1 LSVRAFISFG
11 ERFFHEGVGNHLQ
24 KLPVN
29 KGQVI
34 ELMITGQAHDG
45 AGVGK
50 VEGFT
55 VFVPLTVPGER
66 VRAKITQVKKT
77 YAKAALEEIISV
89 HPDRTQPLC
98 PIYEQCGGC
107 QLQHL
112 AYAAQLKHKRQQVID
127 HFARIGGMPDVVIHP
142 VLGMDEPWR
151 YRNKAQVPF
160 GWKNGQA
167 VAGFYAPGSHE
178 IIDMEACLIQHPAND
193 LAVAKVKQLA
203 RELKIP
209 IYNEAKHRGVLR
221 HVMVRTGYH
230 TGEMM
235 VVLVTNGE
243 HLPHKKEL
251 VREMVRSLPKIKSIV
266 QNINTKRTNVVL
278 GEKSRVLWGERVIYD
293 KIGDVTFAISPHSF
307 FQVNPMQTKVLYDQ
321 VVRYAD
327 LSGTE
332 TVIDVYCGIGT
343 IALYLAKKAR
353 RVYGVEIVPQA
364 IQDAKENAKLNDMN
378 HVHFEVGAAEEV
390 MPRWLQEGIRPDV
403 IVVDPPRKGC
413 DAATLDAAVG
423 MDPKRLVYVS
433 CNSATLAR
441 DAKYLQERGYRVIEV
456 QPVDM
461 FPHTGHV
468 ECVALIVR
476 SQE

>member
-1 LSVRAFISFG
+1 LTRDD
-11 ERFFHEGVGNHLQ
+11 EGVGDDLQ
-24 KLPVN
+24 KLPVT

-34 ELMITGQAHDG
+34 ELMITGHAHDG

-55 VFVPLTVPGER
+55 VFVPLAVQGET
-66 VRAKITQVKKT
+66 VRARITQVKKT
-77 YAKAALEEIISV
+77 YAKAVLEEIVSA
-89 HPDRTQPLC
+89 HPDRTRPLC

-112 AYAAQLKHKRQQVID
+112 SYEAQLKQKRQQVMD
-127 HFARIGGMPDVVIHP
+127 HFMRIGGMTDVVIHP

-160 GWKNGQA
+160 GWINGRA
-167 VAGFYAPGSHE
+167 VAGFYASGSHE
-178 IIDMEACLIQHPAND
+178 IVDMESCLIQHSAND
-193 LAVAKVKQLA
+193 QAVAKVKELA
-203 RELKIP
+203 RKLKIP
-209 IYNEAKHRGVLR
+209 IYDEVKHRGVLR

-251 VREMVRSLPKIKSIV
+251 VRELVDSLPQLKSV
-266 QNINTKRTNVVL
+266 MQNINTKRTNVVL
-278 GEKSRVLWGERVIYD
+278 GEKSRVLWGENVIHD
-293 KIGDVTFAISPHSF
+293 KIGDVVFAISPHSF
-307 FQVNPMQTKVLYDQ
+307 FQVNPVQTKVLYDQ
-321 VVRYAD
+321 VVRYAQ
-327 LSGTE
+327 LSGEE
-332 TVIDVYCGIGT
+332 TVIDAYCGIGT

-364 IQDAKENAKLNDMN
+364 IQDAKENAGLNHMN
-378 HVHFEVGAAEEV
+378 HVHFEVGRAEEV
-390 MPRWLQEGIRPDV
+390 MPRWLREGIRPDV

-413 DAATLDAAVG
+413 GPATLDAAVG
-423 MDPKRLVYVS
+423 MGPERLVYVS

-441 DAKYLQERGYRVIEV
+441 DAKYLKERGYQVTEV

-468 ECVALIVR
+468 ECVACFVKK
-476 SQE
+476 EEN